1 MEAMRRG
8 LAVWTPFAELER
20 IRREF
25 DRLLEDVFP
34 AGDKEQILAPP
45 VDVYETDSEV
55 VVKAELPGVKK
66 EDIDITIKENAVHLK
81 AERKEEREEKTE
93 NVYRVERFYGTI
105 ERIVPLPTEVKPE
118 EAKAEYKDG
127 VLEIRIPKVKV
138 SKEAK
143 VQVS

>member
-1 MEAMRRG
+1 MRRG

-25 DRLLEDVFP
+25 DRLLEDAFP
-34 AGDKEQILAPP
+34 AGDREQILAPP

-66 EDIDITIKENAVHLK
+66 EDIDVTIKENTVHLK
-81 AERKEEREEKTE
+81 AERKEEKEEKTE

>member
-1 MEAMRRG
+1 MRRG

>member
-1 MEAMRRG
+1 MRRG
-8 LAVWTPFAELER
+8 LAVWSPFAELER

-34 AGDKEQILAPP
+34 ATTEREEVLAPP
-45 VDVYETDSEV
+45 VDVYETDSEI

-66 EDIDITIKENAVHLK
+66 DNIDVTIKENTVHIK

-93 NVYRVERFYGTI
+93 NVHRVERFYGKI
-105 ERIVPLPTEVKPE
+105 ERIIPLPAEVKPE

-138 SKEAK
+138 TKEAK
-143 VQVS
+143 VQIT

>member
-1 MEAMRRG
+1 MRRG
-8 LAVWTPFAELER
+8 LAVWSPFAELER

-34 AGDKEQILAPP
+34 ATAEREQILAPP
-45 VDVYETDSEV
+45 VDVYETDTEV
-55 VVKAELPGVKK
+55 VVKAEIPGVKK
-66 EDIDITIKENAVHLK
+66 EDIEVTIKDNALHIK

-93 NVYRVERFYGTI
+93 NVHRVERFYGRI
-105 ERIVPLPTEVKPE
+105 ERIVPLPAEVKAE

-127 VLEIRIPKVKV
+127 VLEVRIPKVKV

-143 VQVS
+143 IQVS

>member
-1 MEAMRRG
+1 MRRG
-8 LAVWTPFAELER
+8 LAVWNPFAELER

-25 DRLLEDVFP
+25 DKLLEEAFP
-34 AGDKEQILAPP
+34 AVEREEILAPP
-45 VDVYETDSEV
+45 IDVYETDSEV

-66 EDIDITIKENAVHLK
+66 EDIDVSIKENSIHIK

-93 NVYRVERFYGTI
+93 NVHRVERFYGRI

-138 SKEAK
+138 TKEAK
-143 VQVS
+143 IKVS